1 MRPIIVTGTSRS
13 GKTLVRWLLSS
24 HSRVT
29 VSRRAELWPRF
40 AGRFGDLSEPAN
52 LERCLHA
59 VFERRQVAWLGPDR
73 DRLREEFRAGAPTYA
88 RLFGLIHAQHA
99 ERSGK
104 GRWGDQSGR
113 FETCVGALLSAY
125 PSATVVHL
133 VRDPRDR
140 YEALL
145 SRHAARPGDVGR
157 TTASW
162 LRSVA
167 TARHVGR
174 AHPDSY
180 VVVRFEDLVTE
191 PEATARALC
200 AAIGEPFEPAMLRM
214 DATRRFDALR
224 TGDGCPLSTE
234 YIGRYCDRID
244 AHDVAFVQSVAGE
257 EMQALGYTI
266 DDVQMTAASKLRF
279 AASRPVNLACMGT
292 ARFPRAIVGARRA

>member
-1 MRPIIVTGTSRS
+1 MRPIVVTGTSRS

-59 VFERRQVAWLGPDR
+59 MLERRQVAWLGPDR
-73 DRLREEFRAGAPTYA
+73 DRLRAEFRSGAPTYA
-88 RLFGLIHAQHA
+88 RLFGLIHEQHA

-104 GRWGDQSGR
+104 ARWGDQSGR
-113 FETCVGALLSAY
+113 FESCVGAFLNAY
-125 PSATVVHL
+125 PNATVIHL
-133 VRDPRDR
+133 IRDPRDR

-167 TARHVGR
+167 TANHVGR

-180 VVVRFEDLVTE
+180 VVVRFEDLVQD
-191 PEATARALC
+191 PETTAQRLC
-200 AAIGEPFEPAMLRM
+200 AAIGEPYEPAMLRM

-224 TGDGCPLSTE
+224 TGGDCPLSSD
-234 YIGRYCDRID
+234 YVGRYRDRID
-244 AHDVAFVQSVAGE
+244 PHDVAFVQSVAGE
-257 EMQALGYTI
+257 QLSAHGYEV
-266 DDVQMTAASKLRF
+266 DDVHMTAASRLRF
-279 AASRPVNLACMGT
+279 AASRPVNLACMGSS
-292 ARFPRAIVGARRA
+292 RFPRLQVGARRS

>member
-1 MRPIIVTGTSRS
+1 MRPIVVTGTSRS

-59 VFERRQVAWLGPDR
+59 VLERRQVAWLGPDR
-73 DRLREEFRAGAPTYA
+73 DRLRSEFRSGPPTYA
-88 RLFGLIHAQHA
+88 RLFGLIHEQAA
-99 ERSGK
+99 ERNGK

-113 FETCVGALLSAY
+113 FESCVGAFLNAY
-125 PSATVVHL
+125 PDATVVHL
-133 VRDPRDR
+133 IRDPRDR

-145 SRHAARPGDVGR
+145 SRHAARPGDLGR

-167 TARHVGR
+167 TAKHVGR

-180 VVVRFEDLVTE
+180 VVVRFEDLVRD
-191 PEATARALC
+191 PEATARTLC
-200 AAIGEPFEPAMLRM
+200 AAIGEAYEPEMLRM

-224 TGDGCPLSTE
+224 TGDDCPLRTE
-234 YIGRYCDRID
+234 HVGRYRDFID
-244 AHDVAFVQSVAGE
+244 PHDVAFVQSVAGE
-257 EMQALGYTI
+257 QLTALGYEL
-266 DDVQMTAASKLRF
+266 DDVQMTAASRLRF
-279 AASRPVNLACMGT
+279 AASRPVNLACMGSS
-292 ARFPRAIVGARRA
+292 RFPRIPAGARRP